1 MKMTHSDSETYC
13 YPRASTIAG
22 RLMAAAA
29 VVVVVDAQT
38 FRQRIGIARLQAQK
52 EKTRG

>member
-1 MKMTHSDSETYC
+1 
-13 YPRASTIAG
+13 
-22 RLMAAAA
+22 MAAAA
-29 VVVVVDAQT
+29 VVVVDAQT